1 MPSFTVCFW
10 CWRMVHNV
18 STGSIEFLKLLVG
31 FHRCEISVL
40 ISGGISMLN
49 SFNFSIFSYG
59 IAVSDPQHIVRVPDW
74 PTISNTGSFP
84 PESCIFSQ
92 IFNLCAFLGYF
103 VSLTYYKY
111 VQANGYYGKLN
122 LGKVSID
129 KRKFIF
135 YKVGDP
141 SSWFILRTIWLR
153 LHLKTLKLVLLLQW
167 FQCLV

>member
-1 MPSFTVCFW
+1 MIVDPHKNPRNIRLWIF
-10 CWRMVHNV
+10 
-18 STGSIEFLKLLVG
+18 
-31 FHRCEISVL
+31 IS
-40 ISGGISMLN
+40 SWKC
-49 SFNFSIFSYG
+49 SIFSYG

-122 LGKVSID
+122 LGKVFMWNKITKNQEFMDGLSCGSLYSIW
-129 KRKFIF
+129 KPWSLF
-135 YKVGDP
+135 YYCCDFNV
-141 SSWFILRTIWLR
+141 WNYFRTISNLWM
-153 LHLKTLKLVLLLQW
+153 
-167 FQCLV
+167 